1 MLKNYWLKAGYKV
14 ILTHSALRK
23 IAKVKLF
30 STPPLSQFSQ
40 SKPRNPADARGP
52 EAARSSLPAAPSAV
66 RISQISR
73 LAKAGRWRVE
83 AMRARSEPCL
93 LWFTRGQGRITLGG
107 VTRGYGPNNVI
118 FIPAGVMHSYELGSQ
133 PQGQIV
139 HFGRDSDV
147 VLPHAI
153 QHLRVRDGVAQGEIG
168 SIIEA
173 VQRELDSDRPAA
185 DRALQHQLGLLSVW
199 LERQIASNQTAA
211 IQPSGARRLVA
222 RFTTLV
228 ERNFRSG
235 IGVGEMADELGVTL
249 THLTR
254 ACRESCNKGASEM
267 LQERRLYEARE
278 LLRDTKLPVKEIAAS
293 LGYTSPA
300 YFTRAFHAKT
310 GKTPIDFRRTG

>member
-1 MLKNYWLKAGYKV
+1 MLKNDWLKASYAV
-14 ILTHSALRK
+14 FLTRSAIRK

-40 SKPRNPADARGP
+40 SKPRVPVVSSSGAGA
-52 EAARSSLPAAPSAV
+52 SLPSAPSGA

-83 AMRARSEPCL
+83 AMRALSEPCL

-133 PQGQIV
+133 PQGQVV
-139 HFGRDSDV
+139 HFGHESDL
-147 VLPHAI
+147 VLPHSV
-153 QHLRVRDGVAQGEIG
+153 QHLRVRDAVSQGEVS
-168 SIIEA
+168 SILEA
-173 VQRELDSDRPAA
+173 VQRELESQRPAS
-185 DRALQHQLGLLSVW
+185 DRALHHQLGLLSVW

-211 IQPSGARRLVA
+211 IQTSGARRLVS
-222 RFTTLV
+222 RYTTLV
-228 ERNFRSG
+228 ERNFRSRV
-235 IGVGEMADELGVTL
+235 GVGDMADELGVTV

-278 LLRDTKLPVKEIAAS
+278 LLRDTKIPVKEIAAS

-310 GKTPIDFRRTG
+310 GKTPISFRRTG